1 VLKPL
6 TLNVPPVL
14 FLNNVVPFEYV
25 PPVTTVSFDPENLM
39 S

>member
-6 TLNVPPVL
+6 TLNVPVL

-25 PPVTTVSFDPENLM
+25 PPVTTVSFDPEK
-39 S
+39 